1 MGYSTSTEE
10 AAKSLYDISSLIRND
25 VNGQEAFHSE
35 NGSAMPILTSEYG
48 HKIDWRLTTSP
59 VLQHILVSN
68 SVEVRLQKKVMFLT
82 VDLVDFQLN
91 YIKEQLPFVSC
102 RLFLKSIVDIL

>member
-35 NGSAMPILTSEYG
+35 NGSAMLQAMPILTSEYG
-48 HKIDWRLTTSP
+48 HKIGWCLTTSP

-68 SVEVRLQKKVMFLT
+68 SIEARL
-82 VDLVDFQLN
+82 
-91 YIKEQLPFVSC
+91 
-102 RLFLKSIVDIL
+102 